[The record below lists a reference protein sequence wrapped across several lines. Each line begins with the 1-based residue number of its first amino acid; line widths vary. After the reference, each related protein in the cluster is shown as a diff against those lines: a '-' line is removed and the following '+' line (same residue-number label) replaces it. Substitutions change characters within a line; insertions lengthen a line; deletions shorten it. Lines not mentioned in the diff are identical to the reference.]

1 MTTIQVPGDQAPGE
15 GEIATVEVDG
25 TAVAVTRVDGAL
37 YAFQDEC
44 THAACSLSEGE
55 MEGRNV
61 VCPCHMG
68 TFDVTTGAVV
78 SGPPPAP
85 LKTWQVETG

>member
-1 MTTIQVPGDQAPGE
+1 MTIHLQHDEAPGE
-15 GEIATVEVDG
+15 GEIVTTEVDG
-25 TAVAVTRVDGAL
+25 TVVAVTRVDGAL

-44 THAACSLSEGE
+44 THQACSLSEGE
-55 MEGRNV
+55 MEGRHV

>member
-1 MTTIQVPGDQAPGE
+1 MTIHLQHDKAPGE
-15 GEIATVEVDG
+15 GEIVTTEVDG
-25 TAVAVTRVDGAL
+25 TVIAVTRVDGAL

-44 THAACSLSEGE
+44 THQACSLSEGE